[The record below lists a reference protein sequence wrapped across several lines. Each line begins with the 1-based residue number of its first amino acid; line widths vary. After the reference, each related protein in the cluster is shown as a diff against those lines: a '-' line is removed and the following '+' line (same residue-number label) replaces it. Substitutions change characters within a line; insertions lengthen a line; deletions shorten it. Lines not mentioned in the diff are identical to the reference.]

1 MKLGEEEVM
10 VGVTLN
16 GNQKKMVKKLLQC
29 YIKRFAFRPEQI
41 GRITLIKHEI
51 KTGDAKPIP
60 RGPYLCSSAEEV
72 TIGAAI

>member
-1 MKLGEEEVM
+1 MFNRDEARSTTGKPKCFVCGRVA
-10 VGVTLN
+10 N
-16 GNQKKMVKKLLQC
+16 
-29 YIKRFAFRPEQI
+29 IKRFAFRPEQI